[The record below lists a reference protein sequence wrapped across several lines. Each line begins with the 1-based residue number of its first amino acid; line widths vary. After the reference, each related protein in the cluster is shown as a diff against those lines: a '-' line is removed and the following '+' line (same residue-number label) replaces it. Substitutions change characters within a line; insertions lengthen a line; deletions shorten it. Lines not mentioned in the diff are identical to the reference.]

1 MVRRQPQE
9 WVRFDGC
16 EITGDLAFA
25 ESDGE
30 ELNKVKEQA
39 ICKLGELYAE
49 QK

>member
-1 MVRRQPQE
+1 MTFVHNS
-9 WVRFDGC
+9 
-16 EITGDLAFA
+16 A

-49 QK
+49 QKYVPSLIHSYVCLESPR